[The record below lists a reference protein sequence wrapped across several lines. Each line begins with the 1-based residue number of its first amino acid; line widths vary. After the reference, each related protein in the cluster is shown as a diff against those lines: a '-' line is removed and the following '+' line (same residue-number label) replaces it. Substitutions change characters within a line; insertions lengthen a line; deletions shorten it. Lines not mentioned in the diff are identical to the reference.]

1 MMSIR
6 EEMRVVLLDP
16 VVHWIISPSFTL
28 ASWWMLVRRCEW
40 SSLTQ
45 WLTGPSPLP
54 IVIIDS
60 SGELKHTEPQAAA
73 ETQNRIY
80 MFTIFP
86 RLFLYTFIFKKW
98 KRLRCFLISSWQ
110 LFSSWSLG
118 PFWLLWQKSHGLGGV
133 QTADFLSCNSGVWE
147 SKVSSDRGPLPPSPS
162 PHWQERLWVFFN
174 KDTSFLLW
182 PLSRGLIHISSW
194 EVQFCYNVGG
204 IQILRPLYSI
214 TLAESSS
221 AKLWASYVAK

>member
-1 MMSIR
+1 
-6 EEMRVVLLDP
+6 
-16 VVHWIISPSFTL
+16 
-28 ASWWMLVRRCEW
+28 MLVRRCEW

-147 SKVSSDRGPLPPSPS
+147 SKVSSDRGPLLLHRVLTGRRDFGFSLI
-162 PHWQERLWVFFN
+162 RTLVFYSDHFPEALFISVLGRF
-174 KDTSFLLW
+174 SFATM
-182 PLSRGLIHISSW
+182 W
-194 EVQFCYNVGG
+194 EEYK
-204 IQILRPLYSI
+204 YSGHCI
-214 TLAESSS
+214 P
-221 AKLWASYVAK
+221 